1 MSVLDDDKDD
11 EDDDEEEVKLKY
23 IFGFVVAGEY
33 LECPPKR
40 CFCKAVRITQNFRYN
55 KYTTTIFVSFQKN

>member
-40 CFCKAVRITQNFRYN
+40 CFCKAVRIT
-55 KYTTTIFVSFQKN
+55 